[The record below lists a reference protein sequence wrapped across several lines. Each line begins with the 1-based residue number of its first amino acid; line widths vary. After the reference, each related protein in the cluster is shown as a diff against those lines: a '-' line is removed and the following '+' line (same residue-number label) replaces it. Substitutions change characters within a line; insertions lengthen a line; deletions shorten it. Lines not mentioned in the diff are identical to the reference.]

1 MPSEAAG
8 LRLLLD
14 EHYPN
19 RLADQLCADGVDTVA
34 VTGGRPELRGSDDR
48 VVLEAA
54 LAEGRVVVT
63 EDVSTFA
70 TAAALVPHHIGI
82 SYCHHERFPR
92 TKTGLARLRAGLV
105 ALVAN
110 PPTGLG
116 SQPITWWLDIQ
127 PDHPDDG

>member
-1 MPSEAAG
+1 MASEAAG

-19 RLADQLCADGVDTVA
+19 WLADQLCADGVDTVA

-54 LAEGRVVVT
+54 LTEGRVVVT

-82 SYCHHERFPR
+82 IHCHHERFPR
-92 TKTGLARLRAGLV
+92 TKTGLARLRAALV
-105 ALVAN
+105 ALAAN

-116 SQPITWWLDIQ
+116 SQPITWWLATQ
-127 PDHPDDG
+127 PDHPDGA